1 MEKASKLYY
10 LFRAAGWISGVT
22 VLIAIGAVGH
32 SMGGLLSAQ
41 ITSQDGSALLQ
52 AFARYSSYLL
62 SIGIVLIP
70 TWPAAFMG
78 ALIVGGFYHGIV
90 VAYFI
95 VWAGAIL
102 VSVGIL
108 ENPLYL
114 TLSTL
119 APTATF
125 WIRSPLEIRERPE
138 PGKDQSID

>member
-1 MEKASKLYY
+1 MKKAGKLYY
-10 LFRAAGWISGVT
+10 LFRAAGWISGLT

-32 SMGGLLSAQ
+32 TIGVILSGQ
-41 ITSQDGSALLQ
+41 ITSQDGNALLQ
-52 AFARYSSYLL
+52 ALARYSSYLL

-102 VSVGIL
+102 VSAGIL
-108 ENPLYL
+108 ENHLYL

-119 APTATF
+119 APSATF
-125 WIRSPLEIRERPE
+125 WMKSPLEIRKRPE
-138 PGKDQSID
+138 PEKDPEID